1 MVKVNFG
8 GISNSYDEKSP
19 SSIEHYAREAVGL
32 SFRDILEKAELTD
45 IEKEKF
51 NKDLNKGQRGQLMEK
66 GYFGYELNSDSDPD
80 FKEAGVE
87 LKVSG
92 WIKDANGQAKA
103 KERIKLT
110 NINFNR
116 PHPDDLFESHVWHK
130 CNTLLIMYYYYDN
143 AKKSAEEKKDYKI
156 DYVGLF
162 SPMDYEASDLA
173 IIKDDYRKIVSK
185 IKSGQGEYLS
195 ERETTYLGACT
206 SGSDSNDTVPQ
217 TLYGDGKPTMRRAFS
232 WKVGY
237 NTLILKRIIGKQKKE
252 FESIINDADALDKYS
267 FEEYIERKIGKY
279 IGKSDRDL
287 CQLFDVPYS
296 KNKAMWYTLSLRM
309 LGVSSSN
316 AEEFA
321 NANIVIKTVN
331 LQKTGTMKDPQ
342 PTRDFK
348 FKDIILENW
357 DTSDLKE
364 YLTETKF
371 FYVFFQRTGTNDESI
386 LRGSTLWFMP
396 DEDIEAV
403 RPLWEGARQAIID
416 GLIIENKYRDDG
428 SVYQRLN
435 SFPAHTSNDVMLIKN
450 HASKTYYKYEDGHVE
465 GDGKESDA
473 DTLPDGRMMP
483 KQSFYLQTKYVMNN
497 VFDKIEKQNKE

>member
-1 MVKVNFG
+1 MVDVKFG
-8 GISNSYDEKSP
+8 GTFYSYDEKNP
-19 SSIEHYAREAVGL
+19 TSIERYARKAIGL
-32 SFRDILEKAELTD
+32 SFRDVLEGGELTD
-45 IEKEKF
+45 SEKEKF
-51 NKDLNKGQRGQLMEK
+51 NKELNKGQRGQLMEK

-92 WIKDANGQAKA
+92 WVYDAKGQEKA

-110 NINFNR
+110 NINYNK
-116 PHPDDLFESHVWHK
+116 PHPEDLFDSHVWHK
-130 CNTLLIMYYYYDN
+130 CNRLLIMYYYYDFAMKN
-143 AKKSAEEKKDYKI
+143 SEEQKDFKI

-173 IIKDDYRKIVSK
+173 IIKDDYRKIINK
-185 IKSGQGEYLS
+185 IKNGQGELLS

-206 SGSDSNDTVPQ
+206 TGSDSKDTIPQ
-217 TLYGDGKPTMRRAFS
+217 TLYGNGKPAKRRAFS
-232 WKVGY
+232 WKVAY
-237 NTLILKRIIGKQKKE
+237 NTLILKRIIGKQKEE
-252 FESIINDADALDKYS
+252 FEHIINEPDALDKCS

-279 IGKSDRDL
+279 IGKSDYEL
-287 CQLFDVPYS
+287 CQLFGVPYT

-321 NANIVIKTVN
+321 NANIVIKAVN

-348 FKDIILENW
+348 FKEIILEDW
-357 DTSDLKE
+357 DNSDLKD

-371 FYVFFQRTGTNDESI
+371 FYVFFQRMKDDDKSI
-386 LRGSTLWFMP
+386 LLGSTLWFMP
-396 DEDIEAV
+396 DNDIEAV
-403 RPLWEGARQAIID
+403 RPIWEGARQAILD
-416 GLIIENKYRDDG
+416 GIIIEKKNKKDG
-428 SVYQRLN
+428 SVYQRNN
-435 SFPAHTSNDVMLIKN
+435 SFPAHKSNDVMLIKN
-450 HASKTYYKYEDGHVE
+450 HANKTYYKYEDGHVE
-465 GDGKESDA
+465 GDGRESDA

-483 KQSFYLQTKYVMNN
+483 KQSFYLKTNYVMEN
-497 VFDKIEKQNKE
+497 VFNKIK